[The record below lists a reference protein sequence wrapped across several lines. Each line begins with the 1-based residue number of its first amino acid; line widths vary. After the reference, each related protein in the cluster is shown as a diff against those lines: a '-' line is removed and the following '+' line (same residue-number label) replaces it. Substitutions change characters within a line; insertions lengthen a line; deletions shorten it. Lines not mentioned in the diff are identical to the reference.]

1 MINQERLNKLIDERV
16 SEFEPISEMS
26 DTLCELMMNIILQ
39 ALFFLL
45 SAYFTSYIMEKKS
58 LQFGGI
64 IMFEILVFIGISAIV
79 GIPTYIII
87 DKFKDKLNSDSYH
100 W

>member
-1 MINQERLNKLIDERV
+1 MEQNQTDYFSLIQIRAC
-16 SEFEPISEMS
+16 IS
-26 DTLCELMMNIILQ
+26 Q
-39 ALFFLL
+39 ALSFS
-45 SAYFTSYIMEKKS
+45 SAYFTSYIMEKKP

-87 DKFKDKLNSDSYH
+87 DKFKDKLNSDGYH

>member
-1 MINQERLNKLIDERV
+1 MEQNQTDYFSLTQIRACN
-16 SEFEPISEMS
+16 S
-26 DTLCELMMNIILQ
+26 Q
-39 ALFFLL
+39 ALFFFFERIFYKL
-45 SAYFTSYIMEKKS
+45 YYGEKP

-87 DKFKDKLNSDSYH
+87 DKFKDKLNSDGYY

>member
-1 MINQERLNKLIDERV
+1 MEQNQTDYFSLIQIRA
-16 SEFEPISEMS
+16 
-26 DTLCELMMNIILQ
+26 CNLQ
-39 ALFFLL
+39 ALFFS
-45 SAYFTSYIMEKKS
+45 SAYFTSYIMEKKP

-64 IMFEILVFIGISAIV
+64 IMFEILVFIGISAII

-87 DKFKDKLNSDSYH
+87 DKFKDKLNSDGYH

>member
-1 MINQERLNKLIDERV
+1 M
-16 SEFEPISEMS
+16 
-26 DTLCELMMNIILQ
+26 Q
-39 ALFFLL
+39 ALFFFIEREICNV
-45 SAYFTSYIMEKKS
+45 YYGEKS

-87 DKFKDKLNSDSYH
+87 DKFKDKLNSDGYH

>member
-1 MINQERLNKLIDERV
+1 MEQNQTDYFSLIQIRACN
-16 SEFEPISEMS
+16 S
-26 DTLCELMMNIILQ
+26 Q
-39 ALFFLL
+39 ALFFS
-45 SAYFTSYIMEKKS
+45 SAYFTSYIMEKKP

-87 DKFKDKLNSDSYH
+87 DKFKDKLNSDGYH

>member
-1 MINQERLNKLIDERV
+1 MEQNQTDYFSLTQIRACN
-16 SEFEPISEMS
+16 S
-26 DTLCELMMNIILQ
+26 Q
-39 ALFFLL
+39 ALFFLN
-45 SAYFTSYIMEKKS
+45 AYFTSYIMEKKP

-87 DKFKDKLNSDSYH
+87 DKFKDKLNSDGYH
-100 W
+100 R

>member
-1 MINQERLNKLIDERV
+1 MEQNQTDYFSLTQIRACN
-16 SEFEPISEMS
+16 S
-26 DTLCELMMNIILQ
+26 Q
-39 ALFFLL
+39 ALFFL
-45 SAYFTSYIMEKKS
+45 SACFTSYIMEKKP

-87 DKFKDKLNSDSYH
+87 DKFKDKLNSDGYH

>member
-1 MINQERLNKLIDERV
+1 MEQNQTDYFSLIQIRA
-16 SEFEPISEMS
+16 
-26 DTLCELMMNIILQ
+26 CNLQ
-39 ALFFLL
+39 ALFFS
-45 SAYFTSYIMEKKS
+45 SAYFTSYIMEKKP

-87 DKFKDKLNSDSYH
+87 DKFKDKLNSDGYH

>member
-1 MINQERLNKLIDERV
+1 MEQNQTDYFSLTQIRACN
-16 SEFEPISEMS
+16 
-26 DTLCELMMNIILQ
+26 LQ
-39 ALFFLL
+39 ALFFL
-45 SAYFTSYIMEKKS
+45 SAYFTSYIMEKKP

-87 DKFKDKLNSDSYH
+87 DKFKDKLNSDGYH

>member
-1 MINQERLNKLIDERV
+1 
-16 SEFEPISEMS
+16 
-26 DTLCELMMNIILQ
+26 
-39 ALFFLL
+39 
-45 SAYFTSYIMEKKS
+45 MEKKP

-87 DKFKDKLNSDSYH
+87 DKFKNKLNSDGYH

>member
-1 MINQERLNKLIDERV
+1 MEQNQTDYFSLTQIRACN
-16 SEFEPISEMS
+16 S
-26 DTLCELMMNIILQ
+26 Q
-39 ALFFLL
+39 ALFFLN
-45 SAYFTSYIMEKKS
+45 AYFTSYIMEKKP

-87 DKFKDKLNSDSYH
+87 DKFKDKLNNDGYH

>member
-1 MINQERLNKLIDERV
+1 MEQNQTDYFSLTQIRAC
-16 SEFEPISEMS
+16 IS
-26 DTLCELMMNIILQ
+26 Q
-39 ALFFLL
+39 ALFFLS
-45 SAYFTSYIMEKKS
+45 SAYFTSYIMEKKP

-64 IMFEILVFIGISAIV
+64 IMFEILVFIGISAII

-87 DKFKDKLNSDSYH
+87 DKFKDKLNSDGYH